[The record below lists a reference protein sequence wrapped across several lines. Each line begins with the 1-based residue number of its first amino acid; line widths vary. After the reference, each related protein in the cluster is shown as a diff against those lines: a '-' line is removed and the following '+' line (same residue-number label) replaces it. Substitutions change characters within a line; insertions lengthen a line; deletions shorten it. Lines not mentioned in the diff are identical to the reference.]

1 MIIETPLLIIGHGP
15 AALVAAKVLSGSGL
29 TSLVAGHAPRDD
41 VEPVELDD
49 ESLAILEPHGVLGV
63 LRPYASTQEP
73 FTIAPLLFEQGLK
86 HHCVADML
94 ITVYDDMIFTPTSTS
109 NPTDHDRGGRT
120 GSGSGAGSGSVVG
133 RLDGA
138 GSSWETRADAFLDV
152 GSYPA
157 DLNQSIHQAA
167 AFSRSLLAALGA
179 AT

>member
-29 TSLVAGHAPRDD
+29 TSLVAGHEPLDNT
-41 VEPVELDD
+41 EPVELDA

-73 FTIAPLLFEQGLK
+73 FAIAPLLFEQGLK

-94 ITVYDDMIFTPTSTS
+94 ITVYDDMAFT
-109 NPTDHDRGGRT
+109 PTDHDRGSA
-120 GSGSGAGSGSVVG
+120 SGPAAGSG

-138 GSSWETRADAFLDV
+138 GSSWEVKADALLDV
-152 GSYPA
+152 SSYPT

-167 AFSRSLLAALGA
+167 AFGVDLLAGIGSR
-179 AT
+179 

>member
-1 MIIETPLLIIGHGP
+1 MIIETPLLIIGNGP

-29 TSLVAGHAPRDD
+29 TSLVAGHEPRDD

-73 FTIAPLLFEQGLK
+73 FTIAPLFFEQGLK
-86 HHCVADML
+86 HHCIADML
-94 ITVYDDMIFTPTSTS
+94 VTVYDDMVFTPTSTS
-109 NPTDHDRGGRT
+109 TDHDRGGRF
-120 GSGSGAGSGSVVG
+120 G

-138 GSSWETRADAFLDV
+138 GSSWEIKAGAFLDV
-152 GSYPA
+152 STYPV

-167 AFSRSLLAALGA
+167 AFSRALLATFDGKRPAWDGS
-179 AT
+179 

>member
-29 TSLVAGHAPRDD
+29 TSLVAGHAPREDTT
-41 VEPVELDD
+41 PVELDP

-94 ITVYDDMIFTPTSTS
+94 ITVYDDMTFTPA
-109 NPTDHDRGGRT
+109 DDGGAAVT
-120 GSGSGAGSGSVVG
+120 G

-138 GSSWETRADAFLDV
+138 GGSWEVEAHALLDV
-152 GSYPA
+152 TAYPC
-157 DLNQSIHQAA
+157 DLNGSIHRAA
-167 AFSRSLLAALGA
+167 AFGRDLLTALGA
-179 AT
+179 RTSGSDLA

>member
-1 MIIETPLLIIGHGP
+1 MIIETPLLITGHGP
-15 AALVAAKVLSGSGL
+15 AALVTAKVLSGSGL

-41 VEPVELDD
+41 VKPVVLDA

-73 FTIAPLLFEQGLK
+73 FTIAPLFFEQGLK

-94 ITVYDDMIFTPTSTS
+94 ITVYDDMTFT
-109 NPTDHDRGGRT
+109 PTDHDHA
-120 GSGSGAGSGSVVG
+120 AGSG

-138 GSSWETRADAFLDV
+138 GSSWEIKAHALLDV
-152 GSYPA
+152 SPYPS

-167 AFSRSLLAALGA
+167 AFGRALLATLG
-179 AT
+179 TGNSPGTGES